1 VVPRLP
7 PLPLKA
13 LSAPAHTLT
22 AEHIISAFGTDVD
35 NGLTEDAARQALEKY
50 GPNKLKE
57 IPPPSFWSILVRNT
71 LNAMTLVLIAA
82 MAVSFGTQD
91 FISGGVIA
99 ALVVINVGVGTINE
113 YQAEKTVAALEA
125 IGAPTANVL
134 RRKAAGSPGEIQTI
148 KTDMVVPGM
157 ATLGRNARLA
167 NR

>member
-1 VVPRLP
+1 
-7 PLPLKA
+7 
-13 LSAPAHTLT
+13 
-22 AEHIISAFGTDVD
+22 
-35 NGLTEDAARQALEKY
+35 
-50 GPNKLKE
+50 
-57 IPPPSFWSILVRNT
+57 
-71 LNAMTLVLIAA
+71 MTLVLIAA

-148 KTDMVVPGM
+148 KTDLVVPGDILLIKIGDIVPM
-157 ATLGRNARLA
+157 DGRWVFKSLLVSLIELQLKRPFSQNRYWRARWLGMRRGITH
-167 NR
+167 R